1 MSTESAIVAS
11 LSVPLRSSKL
21 DRNFPDSVSR
31 KHGGQNLLLC
41 YQCGSCTGGCPV
53 GKIMNSYNPR
63 QIIHMTLMG
72 LKNDVLTSDLIWL
85 CASCYTC
92 QERCPQEVEIADL
105 MFALRN
111 MAVEEGHVP
120 RAMIDQASMLLDN
133 GRIVPFTSLVER
145 SRQTLGLSK
154 IPNASPDVVKKIAMA
169 TGFDKLIVKL
179 KETTKEATTT

>member
-1 MSTESAIVAS
+1 MSDNSVTAAS
-11 LSVPLRSSKL
+11 LSVPLRSTKL
-21 DRNFPDSVSR
+21 DRNFSDSVSR

-41 YQCGSCTGGCPV
+41 YQCGSCAGGCPV

-63 QIIHMTLMG
+63 QIIHMTLLG
-72 LKNDVLTSDLIWL
+72 LKNEVLSNESIWL

-92 QERCPQEVEIADL
+92 QERCPQGVEIADL

-120 RAMIDQASMLLDN
+120 RAMVDQASLLLDN

-154 IPNASPDVVKKIAMA
+154 IPNASPDAVKKIAMA
-169 TGFDKLIVKL
+169 TGFDKLIEKL
-179 KETTKEATTT
+179 KETTKETTTT

>member
-1 MSTESAIVAS
+1 MDMQLTLMETLYNAKFDQKFS
-11 LSVPLRSSKL
+11 
-21 DRNFPDSVSR
+21 DSVSR

-53 GKIMNSYNPR
+53 GKIIDSYNPR

-72 LKNDVLTSDLIWL
+72 LKDEVLSSDSIWL

-92 QERCPQEVEIADL
+92 QERCPQGVEIADL

-111 MAVEEGHVP
+111 MAAEEGHVP
-120 RAMIDQASMLLDN
+120 RAMIDQASLLLDN

-145 SRQTLGLSK
+145 SRQKLGLSK
-154 IPNASPDVVKKIAMA
+154 IPNASPDVVKKIATA
-169 TGFDKLIVKL
+169 TGFDKLIEKL
-179 KETTKEATTT
+179 KETTT